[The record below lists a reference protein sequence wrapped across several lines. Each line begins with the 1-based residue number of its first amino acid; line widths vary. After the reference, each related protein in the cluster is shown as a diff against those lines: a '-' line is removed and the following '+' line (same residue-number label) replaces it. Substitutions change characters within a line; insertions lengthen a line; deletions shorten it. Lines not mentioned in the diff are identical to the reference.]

1 MSFEDDDIDN
11 AYKLLEGTEKFCDPS
26 RGLAGLFSSSPD
38 NLSPHEKLYRRSIV
52 ADCLLFEAVLVFLK
66 QGFTSYVKG
75 GYILRKSW
83 IMYERIHTEM
93 EQLCTLPSPVVMSS
107 VSPVDQ
113 RVGRSIYDKD
123 DEKVGNGVTD
133 QDVVDGLTG
142 SIGMLAGL
150 GATPEEGEVEERT
163 RVTMYSD

>member
-75 GYILRKSW
+75 GYI
-83 IMYERIHTEM
+83 ITEVM
-93 EQLCTLPSPVVMSS
+93 ENVRTHSHRDGTAVYAALTCCDV
-107 VSPVDQ
+107 Q
-113 RVGRSIYDKD
+113 R
-123 DEKVGNGVTD
+123 
-133 QDVVDGLTG
+133 LT
-142 SIGMLAGL
+142 S
-150 GATPEEGEVEERT
+150 
-163 RVTMYSD
+163 